1 MLHRSFVG
9 AFALIGVLAPLT
21 SCSNNPELNSITI
34 DPASIT
40 ASDSAGLYTDFI
52 AIGSYTRPGHTAI
65 TKDITDQ
72 VTWSSANPQIVS
84 INSST
89 GVATVTGE
97 GYGDLAIYASAPGFH
112 GDVVGSAA
120 FTVSAPSSSASR
132 GAITSL
138 SITQDSKTAVS
149 TNATVQFTAKG
160 KAADGSLVNLE
171 GQPKWTST
179 DSEVASIDA
188 DNGIVSTLGEGRST
202 IVAVYTNP
210 DGTKAV
216 GATHLYVAPKY

>member
-1 MLHRSFVG
+1 
-9 AFALIGVLAPLT
+9 
-21 SCSNNPELNSITI
+21 
-34 DPASIT
+34 
-40 ASDSAGLYTDFI
+40 
-52 AIGSYTRPGHTAI
+52 
-65 TKDITDQ
+65 
-72 VTWSSANPQIVS
+72 VS

-97 GYGDLAIYASAPGFH
+97 GTGILAIYASAPGFH

-120 FTVSAPSSSASR
+120 FTVVIPTSASR

-138 SITQDSKTAVS
+138 LITQDSKAAVPANS
-149 TNATVQFTAKG
+149 TVQFTAMG
-160 KAADGSLVNLE
+160 RTADGSLVKLE

-179 DSEVASIDA
+179 DSEIASIDEA
-188 DNGIVSTLGEGRST
+188 NGMASTLGEGRST

-216 GATHLYVAPKY
+216 GATHLYVATKY